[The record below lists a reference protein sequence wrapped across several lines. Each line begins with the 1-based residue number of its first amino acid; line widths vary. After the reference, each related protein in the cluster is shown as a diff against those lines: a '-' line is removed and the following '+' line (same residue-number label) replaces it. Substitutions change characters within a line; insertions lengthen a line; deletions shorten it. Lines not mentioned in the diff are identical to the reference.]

1 MLIGLFDSGVGGLTV
16 MNACKKAL
24 PACDFLYLDDSA
36 NAPYGEKSDEDIENI
51 VGRNLSL
58 LFSAGCSAAVIA
70 CNTATSVCAD
80 KMRAKFKDKTI
91 LGLEPAVKP
100 ALAENEGRVL
110 LLATP
115 VTARHRSYPPR
126 VIVREE
132 HTLATEVENAYG
144 DPAKLRALAERV
156 YARCLE
162 EGEFSA
168 IVTGCSHYAHLAP
181 YLPCKVYDGASGVA
195 RRLVSLIGSNRIS

>member
-1 MLIGLFDSGVGGLTV
+1 MLIGLFDSGVGGLSV
-16 MNACKKAL
+16 MAACKKVL

-36 NAPYGEKSDEDIENI
+36 NAPYGDRSDGEIEAFSR
-51 VGRNLSL
+51 RNLHL
-58 LFSAGCSAAVIA
+58 LFSAGCDAAVMA

-80 KMRAKFKDKTI
+80 KMRAAFPDKTI

-115 VTARHRSYPPR
+115 VTAKHRFYPPR
-126 VIVREE
+126 VTVKPEK
-132 HTLATEVENAYG
+132 TLAAEVEKAYG
-144 DPAKLRALAERV
+144 DPEKLRMLAEMV
-156 YARCLE
+156 YGECRA
-162 EGEFSA
+162 EGEFSV

-181 YLPCKVYDGASGVA
+181 YFPCKVYDGAEGVA
-195 RRLVSLIGSNRIS
+195 RRLLSLIGSSRK